1 MSIEKVARESG
12 VVWRVRWRQN
22 GRNRAKTFSTH
33 KDARSFDGDVHRRKR
48 LDDLAALDAGKETLA
63 EFAREWWELHAET
76 LARSTQEVYATVLDR
91 YIVPRLGSLRLRE
104 IRPQIV
110 ERFKRDLA
118 TAGVGAASARK
129 TLTVLQGILQRAVE
143 WERITSNPAAVVR
156 KPPVRRERQVQVLG
170 PATVE
175 RLRARLAQRD
185 AVLVS
190 VLAYAGLRPGE
201 ALALRWRHIGQRT
214 ITVEQA
220 VSFGEMKNTK
230 TNSSRTVRL
239 LAPLAHD
246 LAEWRMA
253 QGRPGN
259 DELLFPRPDGKPWT
273 RDDWSNW
280 RNRCFVPTLRALG
293 VTGVRP
299 YDLRHSF
306 CSLLIHEGQSAVEV
320 AAQAGHAPT
329 MTLNTYAHVF
339 EELKGGARL
348 DAEAQ
353 IRAARAAHVPV
364 SYPKTVGSG
373 LSSQQKACKYSVGDP
388 GLEPGTSSLS
398 EKRSNRL
405 S

>member
-1 MSIEKVARESG
+1 MSC
-12 VVWRVRWRQN
+12 
-22 GRNRAKTFSTH
+22 STTPRRTKPPRY

-63 EFAREWWELHAET
+63 EFAVEWWELHAET
-76 LARSTQEVYATVLDR
+76 LARSTKEVYATVLDR
-91 YIVPRLGSLRLRE
+91 YIVPRLGSLRLRD
-104 IRPQIV
+104 IRPQVV
-110 ERFKRDLA
+110 ERFKRDLGA
-118 TAGVGAASARK
+118 SGVGAASARK

-143 WERITSNPAAVVR
+143 WERIGSNPAAVVR
-156 KPPVRRERQVQVLG
+156 KPPSRRKREVKVLDPG
-170 PATVE
+170 MIE
-175 RLRARLAQRD
+175 RLRAQLPLRE

-201 ALALRWRHIGQRT
+201 VLALCWRHIGERT
-214 ITVEQA
+214 ITVEGS
-220 VSFGEMKNTK
+220 VSFGELKETK
-230 TNSSRTVRL
+230 TNTSRTVRL
-239 LAPLAHD
+239 LAPLARD

-253 QGRPGN
+253 QGRPS
-259 DELLFPRPDGKPWT
+259 DDDLLFPRADGEPWT
-273 RDDWSNW
+273 RDDWNNW
-280 RNRCFVPTLRALG
+280 RNRRFTPAVRRIG
-293 VTGVRP
+293 VGAVVP

-306 CSLLIHEGQSAVEV
+306 CSLLIHEGQSVVEV

-339 EELKGGARL
+339 EDLKGAARL

-353 IRAARAAHVPV
+353 IKAARAAHVPV
-364 SYPKTVGSG
+364 SYPKAVGSD
-373 LSSQQKACKYSVGDP
+373 LSSQQKACKYALGDP